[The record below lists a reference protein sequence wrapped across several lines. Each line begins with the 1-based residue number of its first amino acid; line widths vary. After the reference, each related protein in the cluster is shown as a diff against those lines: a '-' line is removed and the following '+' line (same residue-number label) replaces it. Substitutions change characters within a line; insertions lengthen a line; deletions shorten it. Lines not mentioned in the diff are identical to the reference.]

1 MAGRLMIVAA
11 AGAAEMAV
19 AETAMVEDVTN
30 LRNLI
35 PVGKNPTAKEAVR
48 QLLREIFL
56 SSFDEKLILNC

>member
-1 MAGRLMIVAA
+1 MIVAA

-48 QLLREIFL
+48 QLLRNIF
-56 SSFDEKLILNC
+56 KLI